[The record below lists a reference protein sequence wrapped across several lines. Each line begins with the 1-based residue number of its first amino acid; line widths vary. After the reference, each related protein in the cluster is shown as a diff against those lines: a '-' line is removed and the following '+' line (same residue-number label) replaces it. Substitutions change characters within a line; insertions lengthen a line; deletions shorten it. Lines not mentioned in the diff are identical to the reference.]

1 MRTPELSIDN
11 IALALQQGNLPLA
24 EQSARQYLHARP
36 VDESA
41 LVLLGLSEQMQGK
54 LTQAA
59 QTFSELTRLQPDSPI
74 HWNNLGTVLR
84 ATGQSEAAETAYRK
98 ALALEPKNAGTL
110 ENLGLLYHDRADFAA
125 ARFCFLGVCELD
137 PNSIGAR
144 IYGAHACCECTDMVN
159 AERMVAS
166 WWQWNRLDLDQQ
178 LLLAGVM
185 MRISHADTAET
196 ILLRALQQ
204 TSDKARVQVRL
215 LMHYERLNRIAEAQ
229 VLLAQLPN
237 PQTVRDVELQNE
249 IVNAHAALASRE
261 NDYRKAGELLEPLAQ
276 TGQPDSDFFFA
287 LARVRDKL
295 GNADG
300 AMEALRKAHAGQ
312 MGKAALLAPNL
323 IAPDV
328 EPLTSG
334 LNPIT
339 PEQRRQWIAMP
350 APALDD
356 SPVFIVGFPRSGTTM
371 LEQMLDAVPTL
382 RAMDE
387 QPFFQDMV
395 EHMRR
400 FGLTYPRDLHRLDAE
415 QCEQLRNVYWNLVR
429 KTVKLDTGQR
439 LVDKNPLNMLR
450 LPLLNRLFPEARIIF
465 ALRHPC
471 DVVLSCYMQ
480 SFGAPAFMVLC
491 STLQR
496 LARGYVNAMQG
507 WMRNVEILTPQIMEL
522 RHEDLL
528 GDFAGNAHRLG
539 EFIGVDD
546 STPMLAFHEHARKK
560 GYIATPSYAQ
570 VTEPANT
577 RGLDRWL
584 RYRAH
589 LEPILPILKPIMEHW
604 GYAD

>member
-137 PNSIGAR
+137 SNSIGAR

-185 MRISHADTAET
+185 MRISHPDTAET

-215 LMHYERLNRIAEAQ
+215 LMHYERLNRTAEAQ

-287 LARVRDKL
+287 LARIRDKL

-350 APALDD
+350 APALAD

-429 KTVKLDTGQR
+429 KTVKLDTDQR

-507 WMRNVEILTPQIMEL
+507 WMRNVEILSPQIMEL

-528 GDFAGNAHRLG
+528 GDFAGNARRIG

-560 GYIATPSYAQ
+560 GYIGTPSYAQ

>member
-528 GDFAGNAHRLG
+528 GDFAGNAHRLC

>member
-166 WWQWNRLDLDQQ
+166 WWQWNRLDLDQL

-185 MRISHADTAET
+185 MRISHPDTAET

-287 LARVRDKL
+287 LARIRDKL

-350 APALDD
+350 APALAD

-395 EHMRR
+395 EHMGR

-429 KTVKLDTGQR
+429 KTVKLDPGQR

-507 WMRNVEILTPQIMEL
+507 WMRNVEILSPQIMEL

-528 GDFAGNAHRLG
+528 GDFAGNARRIG

-560 GYIATPSYAQ
+560 GYIGTPSYAQ